1 MIKCLQPVLN
11 GKKMSKH
18 IYKCPSCQQY
28 TVETT
33 CSGCNSATV
42 RPQPPKFSL
51 DDKYAKY
58 RREVK
63 KKELLEQ
70 NLY

>member
-1 MIKCLQPVLN
+1 MINYLRPVLN

-28 TVETT
+28 TIEKS
-33 CSGCNSATV
+33 CPSCNSATIM
-42 RPQPPKFSL
+42 PQPPKFSL

-63 KKELLEQ
+63 KKGLLEQ